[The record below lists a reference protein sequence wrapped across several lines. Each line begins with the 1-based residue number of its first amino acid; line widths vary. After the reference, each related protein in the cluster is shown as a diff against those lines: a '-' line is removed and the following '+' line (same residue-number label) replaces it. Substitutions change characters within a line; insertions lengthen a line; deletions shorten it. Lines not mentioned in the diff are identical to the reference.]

1 MTVAQDNW
9 VFLGSNT
16 SLSGETGIRV
26 PRDIGAP
33 PRSPSLP
40 YYDLLMVRWHIKI
53 ISSDTLYFFHNL
65 NFLGSSWNTRIWR
78 YAPGSVTPAETNST
92 SAGFMRLTQT
102 ATTDALMGVMLIN
115 NIPRPSTGERGVEAS
130 VVSVNNGNQTPT
142 IQIASG
148 STIYG
153 SPMTGLA
160 INTVGAAALSV
171 GSTMS
176 VFGCNIQ

>member
-9 VFLGSNT
+9 VFLGSST
-16 SLSGETGIRV
+16 SLSGETGISV
-26 PRDIGAP
+26 PRALTGP
-33 PRSPSLP
+33 PRNPSLP

-53 ISSDTLYFFHNL
+53 ASSDTLYFVHNL
-65 NFLGSSWNTRIWR
+65 NLLGSNWDTRIWR
-78 YAPGSVTPAETNST
+78 YANGSVTPSETNSAG
-92 SAGFMRLTQT
+92 AGFMRLTQT
-102 ATTDALMGVMLIN
+102 ATTDALMGVMFIN